1 MADAAGQIRQWTG
14 APALRQN
21 DCGETVMA
29 HDFSTLA
36 ELTAAHAAATPSKT
50 AIIFEGSNQSYGALH
65 DAVLRSVAA
74 LRAEGVKAGDR
85 VGWLGL
91 NHPDYVVV
99 MNACFRIGAVLV
111 SINAR
116 LVAREIAYILGDA
129 GIGLLI
135 SEAQFLSVAEEA
147 RAAAG
152 VETIVLIDAAQAGR
166 PAFADWIAGFA
177 PDSAAHPADPE
188 DIALQLYTSGT
199 TGFPKGA
206 LLSHRALLGTIG
218 KGALTGE
225 AWSRWDED
233 DVCLVAMPLFHIGG
247 TGWSLHALH
256 AGATMVILPR
266 PDIAGIVN
274 AVASERIT
282 KMFAVPAVLAA
293 ILQHLE
299 SAPADLGSLT
309 ELLYGASPIPLDILR
324 RSMAAF
330 PNASFIQCYGATET
344 SGTVVYLPPEDHD
357 VAGNARMLGCGKPF
371 PGNEIRII
379 DNDGRDL
386 PAGTVG
392 EVAIRSVSNMSGYH
406 RNPEAT
412 AKAMTDGWYRTG
424 DAGFIDTDG
433 YLTLFD
439 RVKDMIVSGA
449 ENIYPAEVE
458 NVLHEHP
465 AVADCAVIGVPD
477 ARWGEAV
484 KAIVVRKGEVT
495 PEELIAFARAR
506 IAGYKVP
513 KSVDFI
519 ELLPRNASGKILK
532 KELRAPFW
540 PEGGRQVG

>member
-1 MADAAGQIRQWTG
+1 
-14 APALRQN
+14 
-21 DCGETVMA
+21 MA
-29 HDFSTLA
+29 HDFTTLA
-36 ELTAAHAAATPSKT
+36 ELTAAHAAATPDKA
-50 AIIFEGSNQSYGALH
+50 AIIFEGTTIGYAALH
-65 DAVLRSVAA
+65 DRVLRTVAA

-99 MNACFRIGAVLV
+99 MCACFRIGAVLV
-111 SINAR
+111 AINAR
-116 LVAREIAYILGDA
+116 LVAREIAYILSDA
-129 GIGLLI
+129 GIGMLI
-135 SEAQFLSVAEEA
+135 SEAQFAGVAEEA

-152 VETIVLIDAAQAGR
+152 VSAIILIDGPHADR
-166 PAFADWIAGFA
+166 PAFGDWMAA
-177 PDSAAHPADPE
+177 HQPDAAMHPADAE
-188 DIALQLYTSGT
+188 DIAIQLYTSGT

-218 KGALTGE
+218 KGAQTGE
-225 AWSRWDED
+225 SWSRWDED
-233 DVCLVAMPLFHIGG
+233 DICLVAMPLFHIGG
-247 TGWSLHALH
+247 TGWALHALH

-266 PDIAGIVN
+266 PDIAGIVD
-274 AVASERIT
+274 AVATQRIT

-299 SAPADLGSLT
+299 TAPTDLSSLT

-324 RSMAAF
+324 RSMLAF

-344 SGTVVYLPPEDHD
+344 SGTVVYLPPTDHD
-357 VAGNARMLGCGKPF
+357 PAGNPRMLGCGKPF
-371 PGNEIRII
+371 PGNEISII
-379 DNDGRDL
+379 DADGKDL
-386 PAGTVG
+386 PTGAIG
-392 EVAIRSVSNMSGYH
+392 EVAIKSVSNMSGYH
-406 RNPEAT
+406 GNPEAT
-412 AKAMTDGWYRTG
+412 AKAMQDGWYRTG
-424 DAGFIDTDG
+424 DAGFVDSDG

-458 NVLHEHP
+458 NALHEHP
-465 AVADCAVIGVPD
+465 DVVDCAVIGVPD

-495 PEELIAFARAR
+495 PEALIAFARAR

-519 ELLPRNASGKILK
+519 DVLPRNASGKILK
-532 KELRAPFW
+532 KDLRAPYW
-540 PEGGRQVG
+540 PKDGRQVG

>member
-1 MADAAGQIRQWTG
+1 MIAEMKIGDDMAFI
-14 APALRQN
+14 
-21 DCGETVMA
+21 
-29 HDFSTLA
+29 TLA
-36 ELTAAHAAATPSKT
+36 ELTAAHAAAAPAKT
-50 AIIFEGSNQSYGALH
+50 AIIFEGSSIDYASLH
-65 DAVLRSVAA
+65 DQVLRTVAA
-74 LRAEGVKAGDR
+74 LRRAGVGAGDR

-116 LVAREIAYILGDA
+116 LVAREIAYILQDA

-135 SEAQFLSVAEEA
+135 SETQFLAQAEEA

-152 VETIVLIDAAQAGR
+152 VKTIVLVDAPHDGR
-166 PAFADWIAGFA
+166 PQFADWIAGHD
-177 PDSAAHPADPE
+177 PDAASHPAGPE

-206 LLSHRALLGTIG
+206 LLSHRAMLGTIG
-218 KGALTGE
+218 KGPLTGE
-225 AWSRWDED
+225 AWSVWDEA

-247 TGWSLHALH
+247 TGWSLHALE

-266 PDIAGIVN
+266 PDIAGIVG
-274 AVASERIT
+274 AIAQQRIT
-282 KMFAVPAVLAA
+282 KMFAVPAVLSA

-299 SAPADLGSLT
+299 TAPADLTSLT

-344 SGTVVYLPPEDHD
+344 CGTVVYLPPEDHD
-357 VAGNARMLGCGKPF
+357 PAGNPRMLGCGKPF

-379 DNDGRDL
+379 DTDGNAL
-386 PAGTVG
+386 PIGKIG
-392 EVAIRSVSNMSGYH
+392 EVAIRTVSAMTGYH
-406 RNPEAT
+406 GNPEAT
-412 AKAMTDGWYRTG
+412 AKALQDGWYLTG
-424 DAGFIDTDG
+424 DAGFVDADG

-465 AVADCAVIGVPD
+465 LVADCAVIGVPD
-477 ARWGEAV
+477 ERWGEAV
-484 KAIVVRKGEVT
+484 KAIVVAKGAVT
-495 PEELIAFARAR
+495 AEELIKFARER

-519 ELLPRNASGKILK
+519 DVLPRNASGKILK
-532 KELRAPFW
+532 KDLRAPYW
-540 PEGGRQVG
+540 PVGRRQVG

>member
-1 MADAAGQIRQWTG
+1 
-14 APALRQN
+14 
-21 DCGETVMA
+21 MA
-29 HDFSTLA
+29 HDFETLA
-36 ELTAAHAAATPSKT
+36 ELTAAHASATPGKT
-50 AIIFEGSNQSYGALH
+50 AVRFEGRSLTYAALH
-65 DAVLRSVAA
+65 EQVLRCVAA
-74 LRAEGVKAGDR
+74 LRAEGVTAGDR

-91 NHPDYVVV
+91 NHPDFVVV
-99 MNACFRIGAVLV
+99 MSACFRIGAVLV
-111 SINAR
+111 AINAR

-129 GIGLLI
+129 GIGILI
-135 SEAQFLSVAEEA
+135 SEVQFLAVAEDA
-147 RAAAG
+147 RATAG
-152 VETIVLIDAAQAGR
+152 VAAIVLIDAPNGEH
-166 PAFADWIAGFA
+166 PAFADWIAGHA
-177 PDSAAHPADPE
+177 PDAAAHPAAAE

-225 AWSRWDED
+225 AWSRWDEA

-247 TGWSLHALH
+247 TGWALHALH

-266 PDIAGIVN
+266 PDIAGIVG
-274 AVASERIT
+274 AVANEAIT

-299 SAPADLGSLT
+299 TAPADLGSLT

-344 SGTVVYLPPEDHD
+344 SGTVVYLPPEDHE

-371 PGNEIRII
+371 PGNDIRII
-379 DNDGRDL
+379 DSDGRDL
-386 PAGTVG
+386 PTGTVG
-392 EVAIRSVSNMSGYH
+392 EVAIRSVSTMSGYH
-406 RNPEAT
+406 HNPDAT
-412 AKAMTDGWYRTG
+412 AKALVDGWYLTG
-424 DAGFIDTDG
+424 DAGFVDADG

-465 AVADCAVIGVPD
+465 GVVDCAVIGVPD

-484 KAIVVRKGEVT
+484 KAIIVRSGEVT
-495 PEELIAFARAR
+495 ADDLIAFARQR

-519 ELLPRNASGKILK
+519 DVLPRNASGKILK
-532 KELRAPFW
+532 KDLRAPYW
-540 PEGGRQVG
+540 PQDGRQVG

>member
-1 MADAAGQIRQWTG
+1 MSFA
-14 APALRQN
+14 
-21 DCGETVMA
+21 
-29 HDFSTLA
+29 TLA
-36 ELTAAHAAATPSKT
+36 ELTAAHAGVAPAKP
-50 AIIFEGSNQSYGALH
+50 AIVFDGRSIDYETLH
-65 DAVLRSVAA
+65 DSTLRTVAA
-74 LRAEGVKAGDR
+74 LRAAGVGAGDR

-91 NHPDYVVV
+91 NHPDYVIV
-99 MNACFRIGAVLV
+99 MDACFRIGAVLV

-116 LVAREIAYILGDA
+116 LVAREIAYILSDA

-135 SEAQFLSVAEEA
+135 SEQQFLAVAEEA

-152 VETIVLIDAAQAGR
+152 VETIVLIDAPHAGR
-166 PAFADWIAGFA
+166 PLFADWIAGHA
-177 PDSAAHPADPE
+177 PDAACHPADPE

-218 KGALTGE
+218 KGPLTGE
-225 AWSRWDED
+225 AWSQWDED

-247 TGWSLHALH
+247 TGWALHALH

-266 PDIAGIVN
+266 PDIAGIVD
-274 AVASERIT
+274 AIATRRIT

-293 ILQHLE
+293 ILAHLE
-299 SAPADLGSLT
+299 AAPADLGSLT

-324 RSMAAF
+324 RSMLAF

-344 SGTVVYLPPEDHD
+344 CGTVVYLPPTDHD
-357 VAGNARMLGCGKPF
+357 PAGNPRMLGCGKPF

-379 DNDGRDL
+379 DADGNDVAPGI
-386 PAGTVG
+386 VG
-392 EVAIRSVSNMSGYH
+392 EVAIRSVSTMTGYH

-412 AKAMTDGWYRTG
+412 AKALQDGWYLTG
-424 DAGFIDTDG
+424 DAGFVDADG

-458 NVLHEHP
+458 NALHEHP

-484 KAIVVRKGEVT
+484 KAIVVRKGEVS
-495 PEELIAFARAR
+495 PEELIAFARGR

-513 KSVDFI
+513 KSIDFI
-519 ELLPRNASGKILK
+519 DVLPRNPSGKILK
-532 KELRAPFW
+532 KDLRAPYW
-540 PEGGRQVG
+540 PVGGRQVG